1 MKSYFEGLDQDDAEM
16 IETLSRIT
24 YMLRENRKLLLE
36 QNGVEDERALLDR
49 ISSGEIAEH
58 PSYEQYLSA
67 RILSTTREAI
77 RDELSMVMQKV
88 KTV

>member
-49 ISSGEIAEH
+49 ISAGEIAEH

>member
-36 QNGVEDERALLDR
+36 QNGVEDEQALLDR
-49 ISSGEIAEH
+49 ISAGEIAEH

-77 RDELSMVMQKV
+77 RDELSMVMQKA

>member
-49 ISSGEIAEH
+49 ISAGEIAEH
-58 PSYEQYLSA
+58 PAYEQYLSA

-77 RDELSMVMQKV
+77 RDELSMVMQKA